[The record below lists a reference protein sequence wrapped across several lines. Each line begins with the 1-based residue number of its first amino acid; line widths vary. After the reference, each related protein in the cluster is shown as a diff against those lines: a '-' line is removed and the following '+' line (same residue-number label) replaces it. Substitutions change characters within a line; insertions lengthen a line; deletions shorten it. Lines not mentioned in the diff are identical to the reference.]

1 VDRNYRFRTVHGF
14 FIVEDI
20 QMALVQQWVD
30 IEVDFEVHQVV
41 YAHQSGIMD
50 LIRASCIRTLVG
62 VMEEKDRGDGRRR
75 ATKMI
80 VGALAELRYGWPDL
94 DRGVATHVMA

>member
-1 VDRNYRFRTVHGF
+1 
-14 FIVEDI
+14 
-20 QMALVQQWVD
+20 M
-30 IEVDFEVHQVV
+30 EVDFEVHQVV
-41 YAHQSGIMD
+41 YAHQSGTMD

-94 DRGVATHVMA
+94 DIATHVMA